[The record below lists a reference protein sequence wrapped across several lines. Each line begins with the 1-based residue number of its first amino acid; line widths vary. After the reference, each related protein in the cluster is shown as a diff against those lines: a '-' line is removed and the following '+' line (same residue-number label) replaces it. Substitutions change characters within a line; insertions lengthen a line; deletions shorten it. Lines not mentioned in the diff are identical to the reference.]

1 MNEQSVAIDRLTYQ
15 HKSDVYRKLKSRY
28 PTREITAFTAG
39 NFDIIHP
46 GYTATFEEAKRHC
59 DKFIVFLHGDPSST
73 RYTKYKPIVPYY
85 DRYKMLMSIKHIDEV
100 YMYQTEEELYSL
112 MLQFDC
118 DVRILGEDYLGKP
131 FTGDDLSAEVIYTT
145 RSHQWSTTKF
155 KNRIAAMT
163 LSQNRELLE
172 TIIDNPEV
180 LNEFR
185 KGDFSSIESVK
196 EL

>member
-1 MNEQSVAIDRLTYQ
+1 MHNPLADS
-15 HKSDVYRKLKSRY
+15 HKSSVYKRLKAKHSNPDLDVV
-28 PTREITAFTAG
+28 AFTAG

-73 RYTKYKPIVPYY
+73 RYTKYKPVVPYY

-100 YMYQTEEELYSL
+100 YMYQTEEELYEL
-112 MLQFDC
+112 MNTFDL

-131 FTGDDLSAEVIYTT
+131 FTGDDLEHEVIYTT
-145 RSHQWSTTKF
+145 RSHEWSTTKF

-163 LSQNRELLE
+163 MIQNEKLREKMLA
-172 TIIDNPEV
+172 I
-180 LNEFR
+180 LNDRDTCEDILN
-185 KGDFSSIESVK
+185 GDFTQLER
-196 EL
+196 